1 MKMNKVFYIVCSVIT
16 IICITCMLY
25 MSIDCSNKL
34 TDNKV
39 ELDKVKFQLK
49 NYKHYVYITESII
62 QFGIPY
68 QTKYAYFDMNI
79 QYNDAKTIIEI
90 NNSIK

>member
-1 MKMNKVFYIVCSVIT
+1 MNNKLFCIVCGIIT
-16 IICITCMLY
+16 MICITCMLY
-25 MSIDCSNKL
+25 ISIDYSNKL

-39 ELDKVKFQLK
+39 ELNRVKSQLK
-49 NYKHYVYITESII
+49 DYKNYVYITESII

-79 QYNDAKTIIEI
+79 RYNDAKAIIEI
-90 NNSIK
+90 DSNIK

>member
-1 MKMNKVFYIVCSVIT
+1 MNNKLFCIVCGIIT
-16 IICITCMLY
+16 MICITYMLY
-25 MSIDCSNKL
+25 ISIDYSNKL

-39 ELDKVKFQLK
+39 ELNRVKSQLK
-49 NYKHYVYITESII
+49 DYKNYVYITESII

-79 QYNDAKTIIEI
+79 RYNDAKAIIEI
-90 NNSIK
+90 DSNIK

>member
-1 MKMNKVFYIVCSVIT
+1 MNNKLFCIVCGIIT
-16 IICITCMLY
+16 MICITCMLY
-25 MSIDCSNKL
+25 ISIDYSNKL

-39 ELDKVKFQLK
+39 ELNRIKSQLK
-49 NYKHYVYITESII
+49 DYKNYVYITESII

-79 QYNDAKTIIEI
+79 RYNDAKAIIEI
-90 NNSIK
+90 DSNIK

>member
-1 MKMNKVFYIVCSVIT
+1 MNNKLFCIVCGIIT
-16 IICITCMLY
+16 MICITCMLY
-25 MSIDCSNKL
+25 ISIDYSNKL

-39 ELDKVKFQLK
+39 ELNRVKSQLK
-49 NYKHYVYITESII
+49 DYKNYVYITESII

-79 QYNDAKTIIEI
+79 RYNDAKAIIEI
-90 NNSIK
+90 DSSIK

>member
-1 MKMNKVFYIVCSVIT
+1 MNNKLFCIVCGIIT
-16 IICITCMLY
+16 MICITYMLY
-25 MSIDCSNKL
+25 ISIDYSNKL

-39 ELDKVKFQLK
+39 ELNRVKSQLK
-49 NYKHYVYITESII
+49 DYKNYVYITESII

-79 QYNDAKTIIEI
+79 HYNDAKAIIEI
-90 NNSIK
+90 DSSIK